1 MFVSGAKNAIQ
12 GRNMTTALYDY
23 DFLKYEA
30 ASLAEDRSI
39 LVVHKQS
46 GDEYKFK
53 TRTEFYGNYRKKSG
67 GWLAEYNKTR
77 LSPVLV
83 DEFEIT
89 DVQVPLPLSHAYSVV
104 NNRIE
109 TINNRLGVSQYYGYI
124 GKGDSFRVELS
135 TILKYKG
142 QRVNALKALQIEEVE
157 HYLIKKHGAE
167 IVTGLESD
175 DQCVIDCTADKTLV
189 LVGRDKDFFGTE
201 ICFFNPD
208 MMDVPQKIKGLG
220 KLYTNDKQEVKG
232 WGRKFF
238 YHQVMSQDIADNY
251 AANSASEK
259 RWGEKSSYNLLEEC
273 KTDKTCLEALVKGY
287 KTLYPE
293 KKVITGWRGNEIEID
308 WLYVLKENFNLA
320 RMLRWEGD
328 VVAVQDVLNKLK
340 ISYE

>member
-1 MFVSGAKNAIQ
+1 
-12 GRNMTTALYDY
+12 MTTALYDL
-23 DFLKYEA
+23 DFIKYEA

-39 LVVHKQS
+39 LVVHKKS

-53 TRTEFYGNYRKKSG
+53 TRTEFYGNFRKKSG
-67 GWLAEYNKTR
+67 GWLAEHNKTR
-77 LSPVLV
+77 KTPRLV
-83 DEFEIT
+83 DEFDIV
-89 DVQVPLPLSHAYSVV
+89 DVQIPLPLSHAYSVV
-104 NNRIE
+104 NNRID
-109 TINNRLGVSQYYGYI
+109 TINSRLGVRQYYGYV

-142 QRVNALKALQIEEVE
+142 QRAAAIKALQIEEVE
-157 HYLIKKHGAE
+157 HYLVKKHAGE
-167 IVTGLESD
+167 YISGLESD
-175 DQCVIDCTADKTLV
+175 DQCVIDCTANKDLILV
-189 LVGRDKDFFGTE
+189 ARDKDFYGCELTL
-201 ICFFNPD
+201 FNPD
-208 MMDVPQKIKGLG
+208 MMDVPQKIEGLG

-238 YHQVMSQDIADNY
+238 YHQVMSLDQADNY
-251 AANSASEK
+251 CANSASEK

-293 KKVITGWRGNEIEID
+293 KKVITGWRGDKIEID

-328 VVAVQDVLNKLK
+328 VVDVQDVLNKLK